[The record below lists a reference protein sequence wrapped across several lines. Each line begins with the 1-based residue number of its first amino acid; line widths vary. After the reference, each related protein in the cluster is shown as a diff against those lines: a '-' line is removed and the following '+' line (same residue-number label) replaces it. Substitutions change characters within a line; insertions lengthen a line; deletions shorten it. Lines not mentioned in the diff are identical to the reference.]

1 MLRKIDSH
9 LLRQACLIVFI
20 ALLGCAGRNYLII
33 DYQVPTASDQLK
45 GQVVR
50 LQIQDKRQSESILSN
65 QAAEEFPQF
74 GGIYSLAW
82 ILPDQQRI
90 LAGEHQL
97 KELLKTVFTKRL
109 TDSGAALTDDPNAT
123 ASVLTIS
130 LKKLTLDLREH
141 KWKTD
146 LNYDAVL
153 SLPGHPTARENV
165 HGSAERFRVIGRK
178 GADTVLSEI
187 LTDVVNRLDLVKLF
201 KNAGLIQ

>member
-1 MLRKIDSH
+1 
-9 LLRQACLIVFI
+9 
-20 ALLGCAGRNYLII
+20 
-33 DYQVPTASDQLK
+33 
-45 GQVVR
+45 
-50 LQIQDKRQSESILSN
+50 
-65 QAAEEFPQF
+65 
-74 GGIYSLAW
+74 
-82 ILPDQQRI
+82 
-90 LAGEHQL
+90 
-97 KELLKTVFTKRL
+97 
-109 TDSGAALTDDPNAT
+109 LTDDPNAT